1 MASNQKLYNEL
12 YRLRQRIKD
21 RERQLQGRAPTV
33 CTDNALYEIAEL
45 CPKKLSDFE
54 SISGIGKAFIENY
67 GNEFLAVILK
77 NTEVKTE
84 KKVNITASAADTLKE
99 LEKKLVSI
107 NRRNRLLYMPK
118 LSAKYAYDM
127 YEIGSKSIFNLIY
140 GKVQ

>member
-1 MASNQKLYNEL
+1 MSGQSPVHFSN
-12 YRLRQRIKD
+12 
-21 RERQLQGRAPTV
+21 
-33 CTDNALYEIAEL
+33 
-45 CPKKLSDFE
+45 
-54 SISGIGKAFIENY
+54 

-118 LSAKYAYDM
+118 LSAKYAYD
-127 YEIGSKSIFNLIY
+127 IY
-140 GKVQ
+140 